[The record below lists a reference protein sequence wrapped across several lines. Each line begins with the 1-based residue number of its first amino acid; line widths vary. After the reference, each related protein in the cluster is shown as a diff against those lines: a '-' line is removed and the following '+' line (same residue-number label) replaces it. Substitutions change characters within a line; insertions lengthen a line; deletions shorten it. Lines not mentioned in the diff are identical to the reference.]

1 MPAATARKFSPAIE
15 ARDHFVPSLDKGIT
29 VHLYE
34 KRPKGKRRFGPEGT
48 LLLVHGRVAPGP
60 VAFDVRVPGYS
71 WMDYIASRGFD
82 VFTLSIRGFGKS
94 TWPQVMR
101 EDPAGK
107 PPAIRGKE
115 AVRDI
120 AAAVRFICERRD
132 VGSLNILGRSWGTTL
147 SPLFATQEP
156 ERVRKL
162 VLYAPYYAYDD
173 VRRRAMYEDPARPG
187 VFDARRGAWMWNT
200 RANMERRWWGH
211 IPGTAHHKWREKRV
225 VEAYWRALLA
235 SDPEGA
241 RQRPPAF
248 RLPNGSLADLYERAS
263 NRPLYDAAKVVCPVL
278 LIRGTQDGA
287 SADPEA
293 LGLFHALRNSWGKRY
308 VILEGGTHFMELEK
322 RRLELLGEVQSF
334 LEG

>member
-1 MPAATARKFSPAIE
+1 MPAATARKSSTAIE
-15 ARDHFVPSLDKGIT
+15 ALDHFIPSLDEGIT
-29 VHLYE
+29 IHLYE
-34 KRPKGKRRFGPEGT
+34 KRPRGKRRFGPEGT

-94 TWPQVMR
+94 TWPAVMR
-101 EDPAGK
+101 EDPSGK
-107 PPAIRGKE
+107 PPAIPGRV
-115 AVRDI
+115 AVRDV
-120 AAAVRFICERRD
+120 AAAARFICDRRE
-132 VGSLNILGRSWGTTL
+132 VENINILGRSWGTTL
-147 SPLFATQEP
+147 SPAFATQEP
-156 ERVRKL
+156 KRVRKL

-173 VRRRAMYEDPARPG
+173 VRRRMMYEDPARPG
-187 VFDARRGAWMWNT
+187 RFDARRGAWMWNT
-200 RANMERRWWGH
+200 FENVQRRWWGH
-211 IPGTAHHKWREKRV
+211 IPGTAHHKWREPRV
-225 VEAYWRALLA
+225 VRAYWKALLA
-235 SDPEGA
+235 HDPEGA
-241 RQRPPAF
+241 KRRPPAF

-263 NRPLYDAAKVVCPVL
+263 NRPLYDAAKVACPVL

-308 VILEGGTHFMELEK
+308 VILEDGTHFMELEK
-322 RRLELLGEVQSF
+322 RRLELLTEVQSF